1 MANGISGSDFHGI
14 GSLSC
19 LCVRNDGGDGGL
31 SVVSGGCILL
41 IRSRGNRGGPIKD
54 WMGLMEYFCKAG
66 WRVMYGFNYE
76 KKMRN
81 LNYH

>member
-31 SVVSGGCILL
+31 SVVSGWMYSANQKP
-41 IRSRGNRGGPIKD
+41 RKSRGS
-54 WMGLMEYFCKAG
+54 Y
-66 WRVMYGFNYE
+66 
-76 KKMRN
+76 
-81 LNYH
+81 